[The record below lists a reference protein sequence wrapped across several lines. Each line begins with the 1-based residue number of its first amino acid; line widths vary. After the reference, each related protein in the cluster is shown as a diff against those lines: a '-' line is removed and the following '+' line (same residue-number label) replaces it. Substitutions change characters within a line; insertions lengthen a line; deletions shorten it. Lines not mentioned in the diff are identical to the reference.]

1 MALCV
6 HSLQSVF
13 VSLSSKNMY
22 LCRYLVESFL
32 LQYRLID
39 KREQVEE
46 DEEGFGN
53 AERISKQRLLVL
65 ISLCVD

>member
-1 MALCV
+1 
-6 HSLQSVF
+6 
-13 VSLSSKNMY
+13 
-22 LCRYLVESFL
+22 VESFL